1 MPNLVAQYNRFMG
14 GTDRMDQNIAKF
26 RSRSGGGHYSVSESM
41 SACRIWQLYRM
52 SEAAKHRYLTTA
64 QFRCDVALT
73 YITKYHATI
82 SSIGCSIRS
91 RAVACCA
98 FLDGVL
104 CRVKL
109 LVHCSNVILWL
120 INHLLQAW
128 QQHFQS
134 VALQHH
140 PLVTLHRSHW
150 QWSETM
156 FALWNEGPEEV
167 QQMWSR
173 PS

>member
-1 MPNLVAQYNRFMG
+1 
-14 GTDRMDQNIAKF
+14 MDQNIAKF

-109 LVHCSNVILWL
+109 LVHCSNVIL
-120 INHLLQAW
+120 
-128 QQHFQS
+128 
-134 VALQHH
+134 
-140 PLVTLHRSHW
+140 
-150 QWSETM
+150 
-156 FALWNEGPEEV
+156 
-167 QQMWSR
+167 
-173 PS
+173 